1 MEIYGYGNIVLGVMD
16 WFEAYGEAL
25 ADCHQHGTDFQASIG
40 AGVRDYTSPWTPESL
55 LLIST
60 EALTWSKFHAT
71 LKVIEVW
78 LGLGSPVDFSYK
90 ITEDSSGEEI
100 GSGYL
105 RRKPR
110 PRLDA
115 SNSTLSIFGSGT
127 NATNLTEL
135 TWL

>member
-1 MEIYGYGNIVLGVMD
+1 MEIYGYGNIIINPMD

-25 ADCHQHGTDFQASIG
+25 DDCYKHGHDMAASMG
-40 AGVRDYTSPWTPESL
+40 ARVRAYSSPATPETL
-55 LLIST
+55 LLIPMD
-60 EALTWSKFHAT
+60 ALTWSRFWTT
-71 LKVIEVW
+71 LLVIRDFI
-78 LGLGSPVDFSYK
+78 GGGAVDFSYK

-105 RRKPR
+105 RRKSGP

-115 SNSTLSIFGSGT
+115 LNATLSIFGSGT